1 MDVTAEMPRD
11 EAVPASPKATNTVG
25 KSAQLLDLLAEGV
38 SRFSQLSRITG
49 YSNGTLHR
57 LLKNLSDAG
66 FVSQDPLTKDYFLSA
81 DLLRLAAKMESQF
94 SRHAMVASE
103 EMYGL
108 RDITRETVCLC
119 RRMGTRKTI
128 IEEVLSPHGIK
139 FEYGRGYSSRFHS
152 GATGIALM
160 SHMSAEDLQYL
171 LARVPLE
178 QETDRTVMDP
188 AQILARVQEVRQAGY
203 AISFGEVTP
212 GTASISVPIQDG
224 TGLYALTVVGP
235 AARFFPAGAA
245 EPVMAAARR
254 IEARL
259 R

>member
-1 MDVTAEMPRD
+1 MELTAEMQQD
-11 EAVPASPKATNTVG
+11 ETVPASPKATNTVG

-38 SRFSQLSRITG
+38 TRFSQLSRITG

-57 LLKNLSDAG
+57 LLKNLSEAG

-94 SRHAMVASE
+94 SRYTMVASE
-103 EMYGL
+103 EMYAL
-108 RDITRETVCLC
+108 RENTDETVCLC
-119 RRMGTRKTI
+119 RRMGTRKAI
-128 IEEVLSPHGIK
+128 IEEVVSPHGIK

-160 SHMSAEDLQYL
+160 SHMSVEDLRYVL
-171 LARVPLE
+171 ERVPLE
-178 QETDRTVMDP
+178 KETDKTLMNP
-188 AQILARVQEVRQAGY
+188 AQIMARVQEVKQVGY

-235 AARFFPAGAA
+235 ASRFFPQGAA
-245 EPVMAAARR
+245 EQVMAAARR